1 MSIARCPN
9 PRCSSSPA
17 LKYAELRGSDMDI
30 HGWQMVCVLCGVS
43 GPVVNYGPKDERG
56 ERAVRAWNEMA
67 GCADVVA

>member
-1 MSIARCPN
+1 
-9 PRCSSSPA
+9 
-17 LKYAELRGSDMDI
+17 MDI